1 MTALKPEEVCFGDLE
16 ARFRMMSLDERIIF
30 FPFKDLSA
38 LDCFFQDVVFL
49 KRRDLTGLFK
59 SG

>member
-16 ARFRMMSLDERIIF
+16 ARFRMMSLDERIIL
-30 FPFKDLSA
+30 FPFKD
-38 LDCFFQDVVFL
+38 FFQDVVFL
-49 KRRDLTGLFK
+49 KRRDLAGLFK